1 MDGGARNS
9 NWIRAIELSTLE
21 RDGRRVW
28 RHDGRQ
34 IALFAT
40 PGGVLACNNRCPHE
54 SYPLSEGTLAS
65 GAPNGTPGGGCVL
78 TCNWHNWKF
87 DLATG
92 ANLDRG
98 EGVRTYPVKLED
110 GAVWLDL
117 TDPPAEAQRAR
128 LMASLKGAFDE
139 EDYERLARELARLS
153 ALGDPL
159 DAMRAAIAW
168 SWERLEYGWTH
179 AYAGMAC
186 WLRLRAERAGD
197 AEAGLAALLE
207 SLAPLAE
214 NCLRQ
219 ERHPFAEGERA
230 WDEAGFLAA
239 IEAEDEDGAAA
250 YLRGALAG
258 GLHIADLEG
267 AFTRAGLAHYADFG
281 HSLIYVVKAAELIA
295 CLGPSV
301 EAPLLLS
308 LARSLIYATREDLIP
323 EFRDYA
329 GALASWGGEGG
340 APAAGIPAA
349 EAYRG
354 LNERRALALTAAHG
368 KAAPIELYRAL
379 LGANAHNLLAF
390 DLALQSRIDQPVA
403 DNASWL
409 DVTHGITFA
418 AAVRRQCSKF
428 AELWPQGLLQLAC
441 FAGRNSRFNDPTVRL
456 EDWRV
461 TDEAVFLG
469 RAVDSLFDH
478 GREENIV
485 AVHILK
491 TTLAAREELA
501 QGLAGEGR
509 AVLLAGLRRFLE
521 SPLPRRHVRR
531 TVKQAMAL
539 AAFRD

>member
-1 MDGGARNS
+1 MEGGAKNP
-9 NWIRAIELSTLE
+9 NWIRAIDLATLE
-21 RDGRRVW
+21 RTGRAIW
-28 RHDGRQ
+28 RHEGRQ
-34 IALFAT
+34 TALFAMS
-40 PGGVLACNNRCPHE
+40 GRVLACNNRCPHE
-54 SYPLSEGTLAS
+54 GYPLSEGTLA
-65 GAPNGTPGGGCVL
+65 NGTASGGYVL

-98 EGVRTYPVKLED
+98 EGVRMYPVKLEE

-117 TDPPAEAQRAR
+117 SDPPIEAQRTR
-128 LMASLKGAFDE
+128 LMASLRRAFDD

-153 ALGDPL
+153 AIGDSL
-159 DAMRAAIAW
+159 EALRAAIAW

-186 WLRLRAERAGD
+186 WLRLRGERAGD
-197 AEAGLAALLE
+197 AECGLAALLE

-214 NCLRQ
+214 SCLRQ
-219 ERHPFAEGERA
+219 ERHPFAEGERP
-230 WDEAGFLAA
+230 WREERFLAA
-239 IEAEDEDGAAA
+239 IEAEDEAAA
-250 YLRGALAG
+250 VAHLRGALAA
-258 GLHIADLEG
+258 GLHIGDLER
-267 AFTRAGLAHYADFG
+267 AFTRAALAHYADFG
-281 HSLIYVVKAAELIA
+281 HSLIYTAKAGELIA
-295 CLGPSV
+295 HLGPSV
-301 EAPLLLS
+301 EAPLLLA

-329 GALASWGGEGG
+329 GALAGWGGDDK
-340 APAAGIPAA
+340 APAAS
-349 EAYRG
+349 AYRG
-354 LNERRALALTAAHG
+354 LNERRALALTAVHG
-368 KAAPIELYRAL
+368 RAAPLDLYRAL

-390 DLALQSRIDQPVA
+390 DIALQSRVDQPVA
-403 DNASWL
+403 DNANWL

-418 AAVRRQCSKF
+418 EAVRRQCSKF
-428 AELWPQGLLQLAC
+428 PELWPQGLLQMAC

-456 EDWRV
+456 EEWRV
-461 TDEAVFLG
+461 PDEAAFL
-469 RAVDSLFDH
+469 RQAVDGLFDH

-485 AVHILK
+485 AVHLLK
-491 TTLAAREELA
+491 TTLAVREELA
-501 QGLAGEGR
+501 QGLVGEGR

>member
-1 MDGGARNS
+1 MDGGAKNP
-9 NWIRAIELSTLE
+9 NWIRAIELSALE
-21 RDGRRVW
+21 REGRRVW
-28 RHDGRQ
+28 RHEGRQ

-40 PGGVLACNNRCPHE
+40 ADGVLACNNRCPHE
-54 SYPLSEGTLAS
+54 GYPLSEGTLAT
-65 GAPNGTPGGGCVL
+65 GAPNGTSGAGCVL

-87 DLATG
+87 DLTTG
-92 ANLDRG
+92 TNLDRG
-98 EGVRTYPVKLED
+98 EGVRTYAVKLEE

-117 TDPPAEAQRAR
+117 TDPPAEAQQAR
-128 LMASLKGAFDE
+128 VMASLRGAFDE

-159 DAMRAAIAW
+159 EAMRAAIGW
-168 SWERLEYGWTH
+168 SWDRLEYGWTH

-197 AEAGLAALLE
+197 GEASLAALLE

-219 ERHPFAEGERA
+219 ERHPFAEGERR
-230 WDEAGFLAA
+230 WDEEGFLAA
-239 IEAEDEDGAAA
+239 IETEDEDAAVA
-250 YLRGALAG
+250 YLRGALAA
-258 GLHIADLEG
+258 GLHIGDLER
-267 AFTRAGLAHYADFG
+267 AFARAALAHYADFG
-281 HSLIYVVKAAELIA
+281 HSLIYAVKAGELIER
-295 CLGPSV
+295 LGPSV
-301 EAPLLLS
+301 EAPLLLA
-308 LARSLIYATREDLIP
+308 LTRSLIYATREDLIP

-329 GALASWGGEGG
+329 SVLAGWGGEGE
-340 APAAGIPAA
+340 APADEIPAAG
-349 EAYRG
+349 AYRG

-368 KAAPIELYRAL
+368 KAAPLELYRAL

-390 DLALQSRIDQPVA
+390 DLALQSRIEQPVA

-418 AAVRRQCSKF
+418 EAVRRQCSKF
-428 AELWPQGLLQLAC
+428 PALWPQGLLQLAC
-441 FAGRNSRFNDPTVRL
+441 FAGRNSRFNDPAVRL

-461 TDEAVFLG
+461 RDEAAFLS
-469 RAVDSLFDH
+469 RAVDGLFDH
-478 GREENIV
+478 GQEENIV
-485 AVHILK
+485 AVHLLK
-491 TTLAAREELA
+491 TTLAVREELA

-509 AVLLAGLRRFLE
+509 AVLLGGLRRFLE